1 MYLTFDEYKSLGF
14 SKIEDEQEFASV
26 EHASEVLV
34 DDVTNQ
40 YYIIHDME
48 SDPDA
53 VRVKFFKKAMALQ
66 CEYLHDTGA
75 TSLYE
80 LRQANVKSISIG
92 RTSLS
97 TDGISGSNTK
107 GVYTLSMDLLALAG
121 LLYRGVDHT

>member
-40 YYIIHDME
+40 YYIIHDMK
-48 SDPDA
+48 SDPDT